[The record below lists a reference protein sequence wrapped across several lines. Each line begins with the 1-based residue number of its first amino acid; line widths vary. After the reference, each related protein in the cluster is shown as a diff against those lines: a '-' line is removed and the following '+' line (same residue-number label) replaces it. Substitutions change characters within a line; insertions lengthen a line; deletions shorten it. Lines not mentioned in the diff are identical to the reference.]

1 MVVKLDLTQEIE
13 VFYIMFDRS
22 LPIFTMTY
30 SIKSSIKNTLNF
42 RCKIQPDHTLYICRT
57 AYLGLGVTPSSNACT
72 STCCGSSMRF
82 LLLHSYFSSLHFL
95 PLFPCSDSSAISWS
109 DDDSACDFTD
119 RFEKCGRGRERL
131 EESAADDAEE
141 KASHEDAAAS
151 TADEGED
158 GDEEKT
164 ATAKKRE
171 KDKQTQTSHHA
182 KVEVGDTLC
191 CLEAREGLTN
201 MKSLLCL
208 GGPLLSLARVGEME
222 REGERERGGQR
233 D

>member
-1 MVVKLDLTQEIE
+1 MPAHQRVAAAVC
-13 VFYIMFDRS
+13 V
-22 LPIFTMTY
+22 
-30 SIKSSIKNTLNF
+30 
-42 RCKIQPDHTLYICRT
+42 
-57 AYLGLGVTPSSNACT
+57 
-72 STCCGSSMRF
+72 
-82 LLLHSYFSSLHFL
+82 YFSSLHFL

-131 EESAADDAEE
+131 EESAADAAEE
-141 KASHEDAAAS
+141 KASREDAAAS

-182 KVEVGDTLC
+182 KVEAATAPVKVGDTLW
-191 CLEAREGLTN
+191 CLEARPMGL
-201 MKSLLCL
+201 
-208 GGPLLSLARVGEME
+208 
-222 REGERERGGQR
+222 
-233 D
+233 